1 MPAVYIHRVT
11 VRIGADDKLRLR
23 RAIMRRGHTLA
34 TLLADVL
41 AGKHHP
47 SIAALLAQK
56 PGMRPEEVLRLALDQ
71 IEGRRK
77 LLDADDDRYGRC
89 DVCGLDLGMPSLDEV
104 PWADRCAAHATI

>member
-1 MPAVYIHRVT
+1 MT
-11 VRIGADDKLRLR
+11 VRFGTDDKVRLR

-41 AGKHHP
+41 AGKQHP

-71 IEGRRK
+71 IEARRK

-89 DVCGLDLGMPSLDEV
+89 DVCGLDLGMPSLDEM
-104 PWADRCAAHATI
+104 PWADRCRAHTAA